1 MFDIII
7 RHGNIMDGSGEHAKR
22 ADVGITAGKIEAVAD
37 LSEAQA
43 QRVIDA
49 TDMAVAP
56 GFIDMHSH
64 GDFMLP
70 FLPTAD
76 SKIHMGV
83 TTEVVG
89 NCGSS
94 IAPINDT
101 MRAELNESYK
111 QAEPFREVTWSTF
124 EGFLDHLRNIGTSV
138 NVVPLVGHGA
148 VRETVMG
155 MSDQAPTPAELDA
168 MKQEVRK
175 AIRAG
180 AKGFSTGLI
189 YTPSVYAKTDEL
201 IALTQ
206 VAKDEGG
213 LYTSHIRGES
223 DTLMEALAEAVEIG
237 RSTDIS
243 VQVSHFKASGT
254 KNWGKMDSA
263 IALLEKARD
272 EGMNLNADMY
282 PYPAS
287 NTGLTSLIPNWAH
300 VGGQPAMTARLKDPE
315 TRKRIFDE
323 VESGKHPVSVGWDKV
338 MVSSC
343 PKVPEVEGKTLQQI
357 ADERNAHPM
366 NAAMD
371 LLLDADMNVS
381 IIMFTINEENVAK
394 GLVLPFVAIG
404 SDGSGYAAT
413 GPFAIGKP
421 HPRNF
426 GTFARVLG
434 YYAREKKLFS
444 MEEAVRKM
452 TSLPAWKLGLTDR
465 GYLREG
471 YKADVTIFDPLTVK
485 DTATFTDSKHYP
497 TGIPW
502 VLTNGQVV
510 IENGRHNGSRPG
522 MII

>member
-7 RHGNIMDGSGEHAKR
+7 RHGKVMDGSGGPAER
-22 ADVGITAGKIEAVAD
+22 SDVGITAGKIEAVGD
-37 LSEAQA
+37 LSQAQA
-43 QRVIDA
+43 SRVIDA

-64 GDFMLP
+64 GDRMLP

-76 SKIHMGV
+76 SKIYMGV

-94 IAPINDT
+94 IAPINDL
-101 MRAELNESYK
+101 MRDEVNAEYK
-111 QAEPFREVTWSTF
+111 QDDAHREVTWSTF
-124 EGFLDHLRNIGTSV
+124 GEYLDFLRNIGTSV

-148 VRETVMG
+148 VREVVMG
-155 MSDQAPTPAELDA
+155 MSDQEPTPTQLDA
-168 MKQEVRK
+168 MKEEVRT

-223 DTLMEALAEAVEIG
+223 DTLMEALHEALEIG
-237 RSTDIS
+237 RETGVS
-243 VQVSHFKASGT
+243 VEVSHFKASGT
-254 KNWGKMDSA
+254 KNWGKMEGA
-263 IALLEKARD
+263 IALLEEARD
-272 EGMNLNADMY
+272 EGMNLHADMY

-300 VGGQPAMTARLKDPE
+300 VGGQAAMTARLKDPL
-315 TRKRIFDE
+315 TRQQMFDE
-323 VESGKHPVSVGWDKV
+323 VESGRHPVSVGWDKV

-343 PKVPEVEGKTLQQI
+343 PKVPEAEGKTLQQI
-357 ADERNAHPM
+357 GDERNLHPM
-366 NAAMD
+366 NAMMD
-371 LLLDADMNVS
+371 LLLDADLNVS
-381 IIMFTINEENVAK
+381 IIMFTINEDNVAK
-394 GLVLPFVAIG
+394 GLVLPFVSIG
-404 SDGSGYAAT
+404 SDGSGYAAS
-413 GPFAIGKP
+413 GPFAFGKP
-421 HPRNF
+421 HPRNY

-434 YYAREKKLFS
+434 YYAREQKLFS

-452 TSLPAWKLGLTDR
+452 TSLPAGKLGLTDR
-465 GYLREG
+465 GYLRPG
-471 YKADVTIFDPLTVK
+471 YKADVTIFDPLTVR
-485 DTATFTDSKHYP
+485 DTATFTDPKQYP

-522 MII
+522 MVI